1 MKYVEGNRCW
11 LGLHFTGPLFGHN
24 RKHHCTEDYKFE
36 EKKEQLFYFEVAGQG
51 NFELSNPAGLRGFG
65 VASTPSSLS
74 LSLSLEEGIS
84 RLSSPFSVKL
94 NAPH

>member
-1 MKYVEGNRCW
+1 MWKETVGWVYT
-11 LGLHFTGPLFGHN
+11 LQGPSLDI
-24 RKHHCTEDYKFE
+24 TENAIALKTISSR
-36 EKKEQLFYFEVAGQG
+36 KKERRFYFKVAGQG

-74 LSLSLEEGIS
+74 LEEGIS